1 MHLLFTLLPAH
12 ASYFIRR
19 KENIL
24 KACKQILNKNNQMTK
39 ETENGHDFF
48 LTQGRCSQ
56 ATERNNVSIFSN
68 RDNSI

>member
-1 MHLLFTLLPAH
+1 MHLLVTVLPAH